1 MTADGNVLQT
11 TTRSLEILEVIN
23 AHDSVRADTLV
34 DALGISRSAVHNHL
48 TTLREH
54 EYVVKKGDRYYLGLK
69 LYHLGEQAKTRRL
82 SYEVIGDNVA
92 RIANEIDME
101 VDFSVEEYG
110 RVVVIFDEVGHRNR
124 SGFQLGR
131 YVPIHACAS
140 GKAILA
146 AYPAER
152 VASVLDRRGLP
163 PVTDNTIV
171 DREALLD
178 DVQASRERGYAI
190 NDEESNSGIKSVG
203 TAIREPDGTV
213 AGGLS
218 IAGPTYNYPPY
229 DQIAETLLS
238 AADEIER
245 EIETRWQ
252 RAFQQPDR
260 GDDGS

>member
-1 MTADGNVLQT
+1 MTDDDNVLQT
-11 TTRSLEILEVIN
+11 TARSLEMLEVIN
-23 AHDSVRADTLV
+23 AHDSVRADTLA
-34 DALGISRSAVHNHL
+34 DELGLSRSSVHNHL
-48 TTLREH
+48 ATLREQ

-69 LYHLGEQAKTRRL
+69 LYHLGEQAKARRL
-82 SYEVIGDNVA
+82 SYDVIGENVA
-92 RIANEIDME
+92 RIASEIDME

-110 RVVVIFDEVGHRNR
+110 RVIVIFDEVGHKNH

-146 AYPAER
+146 AYPPER
-152 VASVLDRRGLP
+152 VALILDRRGL
-163 PVTDNTIV
+163 TQIADNTIV

-178 DVQASRERGYAI
+178 DVRAIRERGYAI
-190 NDEESNSGIKSVG
+190 NDEESNSGIQSVG

-218 IAGPTYNYPPY
+218 IAGPTYDYPPY

-238 AADEIER
+238 AADELER

-252 RAFQQPDR
+252 REFQR
-260 GDDGS
+260 SGRHDGGS